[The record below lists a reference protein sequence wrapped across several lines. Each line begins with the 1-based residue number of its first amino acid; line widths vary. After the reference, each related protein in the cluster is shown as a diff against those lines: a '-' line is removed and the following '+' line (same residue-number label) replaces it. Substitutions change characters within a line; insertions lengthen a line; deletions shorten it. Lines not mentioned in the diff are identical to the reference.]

1 MSMPSGRPRMS
12 HSHKFVSWPFQE
24 AVNTAVFTT
33 RQILEG
39 WQPVVEVYHDH
50 DGDWQFLCGTTP
62 ERADIRLV
70 CMGCLFERDPTLAAL
85 ADLPTGWC
93 ATRASLQ
100 GEWRRE
106 AFEDDDE
113 EDGAEDGEQ
122 AF

>member
-1 MSMPSGRPRMS
+1 MPSGRPRMS
-12 HSHKFVSWPFQE
+12 HSHNFVSWPFQE

-39 WQPVVEVYHDH
+39 RQPVVEVYHDH
-50 DGDWQFLCGTTP
+50 DGDWQFLCGTTL
-62 ERADIRLV
+62 ERVDIRLV

-93 ATRASLQ
+93 ATRANLQ

-106 AFEDDDE
+106 AFEDEDE
-113 EDGAEDGEQ
+113 EDGAEDGGQ